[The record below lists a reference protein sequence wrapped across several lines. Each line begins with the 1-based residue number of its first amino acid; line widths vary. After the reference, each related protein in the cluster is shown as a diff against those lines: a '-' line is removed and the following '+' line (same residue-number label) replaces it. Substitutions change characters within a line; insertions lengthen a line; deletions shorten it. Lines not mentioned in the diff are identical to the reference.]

1 MNMKKFLI
9 LYIALL
15 SSTMFLQAQTKNLLI
30 RKTDQE
36 IKLDGVIDP
45 VWSTADSVSDFFQL
59 SPYYEQP
66 PTVRTVAKVL
76 TTDDAIYALMICFD
90 EEKNIQVFTG
100 MQDAFS
106 GDIVSVMFDTFGD
119 NKCRRN
125 LPISKFNRSKL
136 GICSRKFKR
145 LISRIF

>member
-1 MNMKKFLI
+1 MKKFLI

-59 SPYYEQP
+59 SP
-66 PTVRTVAKVL
+66 
-76 TTDDAIYALMICFD
+76 
-90 EEKNIQVFTG
+90 
-100 MQDAFS
+100 
-106 GDIVSVMFDTFGD
+106 
-119 NKCRRN
+119 
-125 LPISKFNRSKL
+125 
-136 GICSRKFKR
+136 
-145 LISRIF
+145 